1 MYRACS
7 KISLYL
13 VLGISSFGWAA
24 PKTRTAKKPAKTKVR
39 KACDSLRRLAK
50 QHPPVRERAKMALFH
65 KREAERIC
73 RDGFKSEF
81 PGAQIQPLHGS
92 VCKALAQ
99 HQPQTKA
106 LAEIVKRAGLIN
118 RQADM
123 RCVRVLKRLKAPK
136 TRPKLRGNE

>member
-7 KISLYL
+7 KISLWV
-13 VLGISSFGWAA
+13 VLGISAASWAA
-24 PKTRTAKKPAKTKVR
+24 PHNATAQKPPRTKVR

-50 QHPPVRERAKMALFH
+50 QYPPVRERAKLALFK
-65 KREAERIC
+65 KREAEKIC
-73 RDGFKSEF
+73 RDGYKSEF
-81 PGAQIQPLHGS
+81 PGTKIQPLHGS
-92 VCKALAQ
+92 VCKALAH

-106 LAEIVKRAGLIN
+106 VAEIVKRAGLIN

>member
-7 KISLYL
+7 KFSLYL
-13 VLGISSFGWAA
+13 VLGIASWSWAA
-24 PKTRTAKKPAKTKVR
+24 PTSHTQAKPLKTKVR

-50 QHPPVRERAKMALFH
+50 QHPPVRERAKLALFQ

-73 RDGFKSEF
+73 REGFRSEF
-81 PGAQIQPLHGS
+81 PGIQIRPLHGS
-92 VCKALAQ
+92 VCKALAR

-106 LAEIVKRAGLIN
+106 VVEIVNRAGLIN

-136 TRPKLRGNE
+136 TRPKLRGTE